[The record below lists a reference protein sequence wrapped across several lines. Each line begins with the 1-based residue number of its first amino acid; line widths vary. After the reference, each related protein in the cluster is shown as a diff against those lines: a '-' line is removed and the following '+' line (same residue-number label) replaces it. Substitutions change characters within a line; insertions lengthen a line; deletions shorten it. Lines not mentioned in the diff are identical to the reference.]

1 MTFPLGRYQFAIDDR
16 IREAISAGA
25 IFALNLSGGKDST
38 MTAHAANA
46 ILDSLDHPRE
56 RRLLIHA
63 DLGRAEWRST
73 PAAIEKQAAQLGL
86 PLAVVRRTAGD
97 MVARWEQR
105 YALGLEQYTG
115 LKLGRM
121 RSPWSSASLRFCT
134 SELKVQQVHRHLRS
148 KYPGETIV
156 SALGIR
162 HAESSARAKTPVSKL
177 DAKLTRADGTNGLL
191 WHPSI
196 HISTE
201 DVFAYHRDHNL
212 HLHEAY
218 TLHGASRVSC
228 AFCVIASQHDLR
240 TAAGVAT
247 NRDLFDHLVKMELE
261 TGFSFQQG
269 GWLADVAPH
278 YLTSAQTDRLAA
290 AKAYAEQ
297 RRAIEAEITKNF
309 LKVPP
314 GHKWPWRMPNLEEAT
329 AIAAARRFN
338 SDWIG
343 RKLPF
348 LTASSVTEKLGE
360 MFTANKSLSSI

>member
-1 MTFPLGRYQFAIDDR
+1 
-16 IREAISAGA
+16 
-25 IFALNLSGGKDST
+25 

-46 ILDSLDHPRE
+46 ILNSLGHPRE

-105 YALGLEQYTG
+105 YALGLEQYTE

-121 RSPWSSASLRFCT
+121 RSPWSAASLRFCT
-134 SELKVQQVHRHLRS
+134 AEMKRDVLHRHLRS
-148 KYPGETIV
+148 QYPGETIV

-162 HAESSARAKTPVSKL
+162 HAESSARAKTPVSKV
-177 DAKLTRADGTNGLL
+177 DAKLKRADGTNGIL

-201 DVFAYHRDHNL
+201 DVFAYHREHDL

-228 AFCVIASQHDLR
+228 AFCVIASLNDL
-240 TAAGVAT
+240 TVAAGVES
-247 NRDLFDHLVKMELE
+247 NRELFDHLVGMELE

-269 GWLADVAPH
+269 RWLADVAPH
-278 YLTSAQTDRLAA
+278 LLSGQRIKMLAA
-290 AKAYAEQ
+290 AKSYAEK
-297 RRAIEAEITKNF
+297 RRELESQIPKNF
-309 LKVPP
+309 LKAPT
-314 GHKWPWRMPNLEEAT
+314 GQKWPWRLPEAEEAA
-329 AIAAARRFN
+329 AIASARRFN

-343 RKLPF
+343 RNLPF
-348 LTASSVTEKLGE
+348 LTAHSVTAKFEE
-360 MFTANKSLSSI
+360 MITANKALSEG